1 MELLGK
7 RIIQLF
13 PTCLFTG
20 KVSDIGVCDRAEKKL
35 RELQKSGRGTYDQ
48 SAYVTPDDIW
58 RLDEF
63 KALVDLV
70 MKESKEALDFYKV
83 KRDSHYISNMW
94 ANITHPN
101 HRHHLHIH
109 PNCLLSGIIYVTT
122 PKECGPTVFED
133 PRPGARIIE
142 PEYTELNAVNS
153 NRFVVAAEK
162 GRLLMW
168 PSYLL
173 HAVDAGRSET
183 TTEERIV
190 IAFNVMIRT
199 TIQSTTARLE
209 LR

>member
-7 RIIQLF
+7 RVIQLF

-20 KVSDIGVCDRAEKKL
+20 KLSDIGACDRAEKKL
-35 RELQKSGRGTYDQ
+35 RDLQKSGCGSTDR

-58 RLDEF
+58 RLDEM
-63 KALVDLV
+63 KPLVDLV
-70 MKESKEALDFYKV
+70 MKESNEVLDFYKV

-109 PNCLLSGIIYVTT
+109 PNCLLSGLLYVAT

-142 PEYTELNAVNS
+142 PQYTEMSAVNS

-173 HAVDAGRSET
+173 HAVDAGQSQSE
-183 TTEERIV
+183 EDRIV

-199 TIQSTTARLE
+199 TIETITARLE

>member
-7 RIIQLF
+7 RVSQMF

-20 KVSDIGVCDRAEKKL
+20 KLSDIGACDRAEKKL
-35 RELQKSGRGTYDQ
+35 RDLQKSGCGSTDR

-58 RLDEF
+58 RLDEM
-63 KALVDLV
+63 KPLVDLV
-70 MKESKEALDFYKV
+70 MKESNEVLDFYKV

-109 PNCLLSGIIYVTT
+109 PNCLLSGLLYVAT

-142 PEYTELNAVNS
+142 PQYTEMNAVNS

-173 HAVDAGRSET
+173 HAVDAGQSQSE
-183 TTEERIV
+183 EDRIV

-199 TIQSTTARLE
+199 TIETITARLE